1 MIKSDSDPPPQPKK
15 PPMSPK
21 KRASFRWLICLL
33 ALSEGIFAF
42 VVPSEDRVKVV
53 VIFSLLTPFAILTFF
68 YVMRL
73 E

>member
-1 MIKSDSDPPPQPKK
+1 
-15 PPMSPK
+15 MSPK